1 MAWNPE
7 PKTVLDYLVYIGR
20 ITLPQTTI
28 CTTWPSQY
36 RRKST
41 QKLADVRFI
50 NKIEQFWLLF
60 HPSFSRNVKI
70 GKSTKVHFIYL
81 FIPSVLDHVAVEVR
95 SEK

>member
-60 HPSFSRNVKI
+60 IR
-70 GKSTKVHFIYL
+70 
-81 FIPSVLDHVAVEVR
+81 SVLDHVAVEVR